1 MRTGTTGKVI
11 TVAQHKGGAG
21 KTTLSTQIAAALQQD
36 GADILMIDVDPQG
49 STSEWHKVRSE
60 TLGRKNKIV
69 LMQTQGWKMM
79 REVPR
84 LTKEFDYIII
94 DTPPHAESESSIA
107 IRLADLVLM
116 PVQPSPLDVWAC
128 APTLKM
134 ILSEKKPLMLVMNRV
149 PPKSNLN
156 GAIMDNLARMG
167 IQVAKQSL
175 GNRVSFASSIMHGLG
190 VIESD
195 PRSLAA
201 DEINTLIKE
210 IKKNKALKS
219 PTTQVA

>member
-1 MRTGTTGKVI
+1 MSGKVI

-21 KTTLSTQIAAALQQD
+21 KTTLSAQLAAALQD
-36 GADILMIDVDPQG
+36 SGADVLVIDVDPQG
-49 STSEWHKVRSE
+49 SLSEWHKARCE
-60 TLGRKNKIV
+60 TLGRKNKIT

-84 LTKEFDYIII
+84 LSKDYDFILI

-128 APTLKM
+128 APTLKI
-134 ILSEKKPLMLVMNRV
+134 ILSEKRPLMLVMNRV

-156 GAIMDNLARMG
+156 DAIMDKLGTMG
-167 IQVAKQSL
+167 IQVARQSL
-175 GNRVSFASSIMHGLG
+175 GNRVSFASSIMKGLG

-195 PRSLAA
+195 PRSTAA
-201 DEINTLIKE
+201 DEMRTLVKE
-210 IKKNKALKS
+210 IKRNKAFKTN
-219 PTTQVA
+219 PKVA

>member
-1 MRTGTTGKVI
+1 MTGKVI

-21 KTTLSTQIAAALQQD
+21 KTTLSTQLAAALQQD
-36 GADILMIDVDPQG
+36 GAEVLVIDVDPQG
-49 STSEWHKVRSE
+49 STTEWHKVRCT
-60 TLGRKNKIV
+60 TLGRKNRIV

-84 LTKEFDYIII
+84 LSKEYDFIII

-107 IRLADLVLM
+107 VRLADLVLM

-128 APTLKM
+128 APTLKI
-134 ILSEKKPLMLVMNRV
+134 ILSEKRPLMLVMNRV

-156 GAIMDNLARMG
+156 STIMDKLDKMG

-175 GNRVSFASSIMHGLG
+175 GNRVSFASSIMQGLG

-201 DEINTLIKE
+201 EEIHALLKE
-210 IKKNKALKS
+210 IKKNKAIKIDKS
-219 PTTQVA
+219 KAA

>member
-1 MRTGTTGKVI
+1 MTVGKVI

-21 KTTLSTQIAAALQQD
+21 KTTLSAQLAATLYND
-36 GADILMIDVDPQG
+36 GATVLLIDVDPQG
-49 STSEWHKVRSE
+49 STSEWHKARDV
-60 TLGRKNKIV
+60 TLGRKNKIA
-69 LMQTQGWKMM
+69 LLQTQGWKMT
-79 REVPR
+79 RDVPR
-84 LTKEFDYIII
+84 LTREFDYIII

-128 APTLKM
+128 APTLKL
-134 ILSEKKPLMLVMNRV
+134 ILSEKRPVMLVMNRV

-156 GAIMDNLARMG
+156 GTIMEKLSGMG

-175 GNRVSFASSIMHGLG
+175 GNRVSFASSMMQGLG
-190 VIESD
+190 VVESD

-201 DEINTLIKE
+201 DEMRALMKD
-210 IKKNKALKS
+210 IKKNKAFK
-219 PTTQVA
+219 TATKAA

>member
-1 MRTGTTGKVI
+1 MTGKVI

-21 KTTLSTQIAAALQQD
+21 KTTLTVQLAATLYND
-36 GADILMIDVDPQG
+36 GATVLVIDVDPQG
-49 STSEWHKVRSE
+49 STTEWHKTRSV
-60 TLGRKNKIV
+60 TLGRKNKIQ
-69 LMQTQGWKMM
+69 LLQTQGWKMM

-84 LTKEFDYIII
+84 LAKEFDYIII

-107 IRLADLVLM
+107 IRLADLVIV

-128 APTLKM
+128 APTLKI

-156 GAIMDNLARMG
+156 ETIMDKLSGMG

-175 GNRVSFASSIMHGLG
+175 GNRVVFASSVMKGLG
-190 VIESD
+190 VVEFD
-195 PRSLAA
+195 PRSTAA
-201 DEINTLIKE
+201 DEMRSLLKD
-210 IKKNKALKS
+210 IKKSKAFKS
-219 PTTQVA
+219 STKAA

>member
-1 MRTGTTGKVI
+1 MMTGKVI

-21 KTTLSTQIAAALQQD
+21 KTTLSTQIAAALHQE
-36 GADILMIDVDPQG
+36 GAKILVIDVDPQG
-49 STSEWHKVRSE
+49 SLSEWHKVRNT
-60 TLGRKNKIV
+60 TLGRKNKIT

-128 APTLKM
+128 APTLKL
-134 ILSEKKPLMLVMNRV
+134 ILAEKRPLMLVMNRV

-156 GAIMDNLARMG
+156 GTIMEKLGSMG

-175 GNRVSFASSIMHGLG
+175 GNRVSFASSIMKGLG
-190 VIESD
+190 VAESD
-195 PRSLAA
+195 PRSTAA
-201 DEINTLIKE
+201 DEILALVTE
-210 IKKNKALKS
+210 IKHSKAFKMES
-219 PTTQVA
+219 KAA

>member
-1 MRTGTTGKVI
+1 MSGKVI

-21 KTTLSTQIAAALQQD
+21 KTTLSAQLAAALQD
-36 GADILMIDVDPQG
+36 SGADVLVIDVDPQG
-49 STSEWHKVRSE
+49 SLGEWHKVRCQ
-60 TLGRKNKIV
+60 TLGRKNKIT

-84 LTKEFDYIII
+84 LAKEYDFIVI

-128 APTLKM
+128 APTLKI
-134 ILSEKKPLMLVMNRV
+134 ILSEKRPLMLVMNRV

-156 GAIMDNLARMG
+156 DAIMDKLGTMG
-167 IQVAKQSL
+167 IQVARQSL
-175 GNRVSFASSIMHGLG
+175 GNRVSFASSIMKGLG

-195 PRSLAA
+195 PRSTAA
-201 DEINTLIKE
+201 DEMRTLVKE
-210 IKKNKALKS
+210 IKRNKAFKAN
-219 PTTQVA
+219 PKVA

>member
-1 MRTGTTGKVI
+1 MTAGKVI

-21 KTTLSTQIAAALQQD
+21 KTTLSAQLAATLYND
-36 GADILMIDVDPQG
+36 GATVLLIDVDPQG
-49 STSEWHKVRSE
+49 STSEWHKVRDK
-60 TLGRKNKIV
+60 TLGRKNKIA

-84 LTKEFDYIII
+84 LATEYDYVII

-128 APTLKM
+128 APTLKI
-134 ILSEKKPLMLVMNRV
+134 ILSEKRPVMLVMNRV

-156 GAIMDNLARMG
+156 GTIMEKLSGMG

-175 GNRVSFASSIMHGLG
+175 GNRVSFASSMMQGLG
-190 VIESD
+190 VVESD

-201 DEINTLIKE
+201 DEMRALMKD
-210 IKKNKALKS
+210 IKKNKAFK
-219 PTTQVA
+219 TATKAA